1 MSNENDPIPTQTQNP
16 APAEKPAPK
25 YQRVFDAP
33 PPAEPESSAP
43 APAPVAAAPE
53 APSAPSR
60 REEQYPRADGPVEAD
75 RDVPQPEE
83 RRHEDVSG
91 SEADDDGN
99 DDSNDGAED
108 DNDDEATIET
118 AAPAP
123 APNGSAPAADAP
135 APGAPG
141 AAPQQGQAGRQGQPG
156 QGDGT
161 GRRRRRRRRGRGGRG
176 GEGAQGAQPGQP
188 NQPGQAPQNRP
199 APAEGAAPSPEAA
212 PSAEKT
218 QAPRRDERGGQRGE
232 RGERGERGDRG
243 GRDQNRG
250 GDRGGRGRDQKGEH
264 GRDQNRGGDRGGERG
279 GRRDER
285 REERGHHGHGQER
298 TNEGRNRPVV
308 KREVLANTSF
318 EETRIA
324 ILENGRL
331 SELHWERKSS
341 QNIVGNIYKGT
352 VENVLPGI
360 SSAFVNIGFDKNA
373 YLYISDV
380 LGEKNAAIDSTLKKG
395 QQIMVQVAK
404 EAISTKGP
412 KVTMDVTLP
421 GRYLVFTPFQSYVG
435 ISKHIAEPEER
446 QRLEKIMDRMVAE
459 HLGGKGLVVRTEA
472 EGASEEELER
482 EVKYLLAAWQQ
493 IQKKFDE
500 TPPPTLLHQDLSL
513 ALQIARDIMSEQVYV
528 YMLDNKAAHKE
539 VVDFVEGFAPELKER
554 VRLYESKTPIF
565 KAFNIEGEISHIRE
579 TKVALPNGGS
589 IVIQEAES
597 LCAIDV
603 NTGRFTGSKSQEET
617 VTQTNIEAA
626 QLVAQQLRL
635 RNIGGIIVVDFI
647 DMRKASN
654 RQKVMEAF
662 AEACRGDRAKI
673 RILPIT
679 RLGLIELTRERK
691 RMSTAALLSTEC
703 PQCTGSGRV
712 LSSETLRIKIQREIF
727 ELTGGR
733 PGGSIRVL
741 LHPNVAEAFR
751 TQHTVI
757 EKNVQRSVKIQTD
770 PQLMW
775 EDYKIILE

>member
-1 MSNENDPIPTQTQNP
+1 MSNENDPISAQTP
-16 APAEKPAPK
+16 APAEAAPAAPK
-25 YQRVFDAP
+25 PVLQRVYDAP
-33 PPAEPESSAP
+33 PPAETPAP
-43 APAPVAAAPE
+43 APA
-53 APSAPSR
+53 APSPA
-60 REEQYPRADGPVEAD
+60 REEQYPRADGPVESD

-83 RRHEDVSG
+83 RRR
-91 SEADDDGN
+91 DDDGREEYRHDEPVSSGGAGDDEGD
-99 DDSNDGAED
+99 DDSD
-108 DNDDEATIET
+108 DDVQGETPAIEAPS
-118 AAPAP
+118 APP
-123 APNGSAPAADAP
+123 APNGSSSSDAGRPAA
-135 APGAPG
+135 PGT
-141 AAPQQGQAGRQGQPG
+141 GQPASSG
-156 QGDGT
+156 QGGQSGEG

-176 GEGAQGAQPGQP
+176 GEGRGPEGQQGQAGQQPGRAVE
-188 NQPGQAPQNRP
+188 PGAP
-199 APAEGAAPSPEAA
+199 APSPDSSAAPSQP
-212 PSAEKT
+212 P
-218 QAPRRDERGGQRGE
+218 APRREGERQEKGRGGERHEKGRGGERHEKGRGE
-232 RGERGERGDRG
+232 
-243 GRDQNRG
+243 RG
-250 GDRGGRGRDQKGEH
+250 GDRGRGRDQG
-264 GRDQNRGGDRGGERG
+264 
-279 GRRDER
+279 R
-285 REERGHHGHGQER
+285 REERGGGRREDRREERHGSGHER
-298 TNEGRNRPVV
+298 TNEARGSRAPV

-324 ILENGRL
+324 ILEDGRL
-331 SELHWERKSS
+331 SELHWERKNS

-380 LGEKNAAIDSTLKKG
+380 LGEKNAAIDATLKKG
-395 QQIMVQVAK
+395 QVIMVQVAK

-412 KVTMDVTLP
+412 KVTMDVTMP
-421 GRYLVFTPFQSYVG
+421 GRYLVFTPFQTYVG

-446 QRLEKIMDRMVAE
+446 QRLEKIMDRMVAT

-493 IQKKFDE
+493 VLKKFED

-528 YMLDNKAAHKE
+528 YMVDNKAVHKE

-565 KAFNIEGEISHIRE
+565 KAFNIEGEIAHIRE
-579 TKVALPNGGS
+579 TKVPLPNGGS

-626 QLVAQQLRL
+626 LMVAEQIRL

-691 RMSTAALLSTEC
+691 RMSTASLLTAEC
-703 PQCTGSGRV
+703 PQCRASGRV

-741 LHPNVAEAFR
+741 LHPAVAEAFR
-751 TQHTVI
+751 GQHSVI

>member
-1 MSNENDPIPTQTQNP
+1 M
-16 APAEKPAPK
+16 
-25 YQRVFDAP
+25 
-33 PPAEPESSAP
+33 
-43 APAPVAAAPE
+43 PV
-53 APSAPSR
+53 R
-60 REEQYPRADGPVEAD
+60 
-75 RDVPQPEE
+75 
-83 RRHEDVSG
+83 
-91 SEADDDGN
+91 
-99 DDSNDGAED
+99 
-108 DNDDEATIET
+108 
-118 AAPAP
+118 
-123 APNGSAPAADAP
+123 
-135 APGAPG
+135 
-141 AAPQQGQAGRQGQPG
+141 
-156 QGDGT
+156 
-161 GRRRRRRRRGRGGRG
+161 
-176 GEGAQGAQPGQP
+176 
-188 NQPGQAPQNRP
+188 
-199 APAEGAAPSPEAA
+199 
-212 PSAEKT
+212 
-218 QAPRRDERGGQRGE
+218 
-232 RGERGERGDRG
+232 
-243 GRDQNRG
+243 
-250 GDRGGRGRDQKGEH
+250 
-264 GRDQNRGGDRGGERG
+264 
-279 GRRDER
+279 
-285 REERGHHGHGQER
+285 
-298 TNEGRNRPVV
+298 
-308 KREVLANTSF
+308 REVLANTSF

-324 ILENGRL
+324 ILEDGRL
-331 SELHWERKSS
+331 AELHWERKNS

-380 LGEKNAAIDSTLKKG
+380 LGERNAAIDATLKKG

-435 ISKHIAEPEER
+435 VSKHISDPEER
-446 QRLEKIMDRMVAE
+446 QRLEKIVDRMVAD

-472 EGASEEELER
+472 EGACEEELER
-482 EVKYLLAAWQQ
+482 EVKYLLGMWHQ

-500 TPPPTLLHQDLSL
+500 TPPPTLLHHDLSL
-513 ALQIARDIMSEQVYV
+513 ALQIARDIMSEHVYV
-528 YMLDNKAAHKE
+528 YMVDSKDAYNE
-539 VVDFVEGFAPELKER
+539 VVSFVDGFAPELKNR
-554 VRLYESKTPIF
+554 IRLYESKTPIF
-565 KAFNIEGEISHIRE
+565 KAFNIEREISGIRE

-626 QLVAQQLRL
+626 QQVAHEIRL

-662 AEACRGDRAKI
+662 AEACRTDRAKI

-691 RMSTAALLSTEC
+691 RMSTAALLTTEC
-703 PQCTGSGRV
+703 PECRGSGRV

-727 ELTGGR
+727 EMTGGR

-741 LHPNVAEAFR
+741 LHPDVAEAFR
-751 TQHTVI
+751 AQHLVI
-757 EKNVQRSVKIQTD
+757 EKNVQRSVKIQAD